1 MHFSNYLKDSI
12 IDTVFISLTTPE
24 EVYKSIQQ
32 LQVNKFSGA
41 NSKLTKTLK
50 LAKDT
55 LSGPLSELIN
65 KSFFCVMFPNVFK
78 KAKVVFVF
86 KAESRILCSN
96 YKPITLLSSIGK
108 IIEKLIHKRLN
119 VFLEKKQICCNFQFG
134 FRSNFSTNNAL
145 LSIVES
151 IQSHLEKN
159 NFCARVFVDL
169 KKAFDTIDHHIN
181 LNIMVSEGSL

>member
-1 MHFSNYLKDSI
+1 
-12 IDTVFISLTTPE
+12 
-24 EVYKSIQQ
+24 
-32 LQVNKFSGA
+32 
-41 NSKLTKTLK
+41 
-50 LAKDT
+50 
-55 LSGPLSELIN
+55 
-65 KSFFCVMFPNVFK
+65 MFPNVFK
-78 KAKVVFVF
+78 KAKVVLVF
-86 KAESRILCSN
+86 KVESRILCSN
-96 YKPITLLSSIGK
+96 YKPITLLSNIGK

-181 LNIMVSEGSL
+181 LNIMVSEGSLWMVFILSEEQSTICLNWQRFFNHYRIANGCSPRLSARSSSLFTFHKWPSYQCQVCQNLSF